1 MTTLA
6 TLLDPIVAGL
16 GSLPD
21 VKSCEAFGGRFD
33 MAALARFGAA
43 APAIRVA
50 VLGVDKIN
58 WIDTGQLDGVVEVGA
73 FIVTRDERGKPRDL
87 AVLGHVHN
95 VLVKVHAERWGL
107 PLVQAGRPARCE
119 NLYSGAVQSAG
130 LALWGV
136 RWTMKLR
143 MGANAYAQN
152 LSASVEIWSDG
163 AALGT
168 LGGQP

>member
-6 TLLDPIVAGL
+6 TLLEPIVAGL

-33 MAALARFGAA
+33 IAALARFGAA

-50 VLGVDKIN
+50 VLGVDKIS
-58 WIDTGQLDGVVEVGA
+58 WIDTGELDGTVEIGA
-73 FIVTRDERGKPRDL
+73 FIVTRDERNKPRDL
-87 AVLGHVHN
+87 AVLAHVHN

-107 PLVQAGRPARCE
+107 PLVQAGRPARAE
-119 NLYSGAVQSAG
+119 NLYSGAVQKAG

-143 MGANAYAQN
+143 MGANAYAQI
-152 LSASVEIWSDG
+152 AGAGVEIWSDG
-163 AALGT
+163 VALGM
-168 LGGQP
+168 LGDEP